1 MLFYNECIAHDKEPA
16 MQTIS
21 VRQANQNFSHYLNL
35 VERGEEFTVTKR
47 GKPVARLVVA
57 HPAQPELTPAERY
70 EQAQKWLA
78 SFKYEGVQ
86 GPFTEEDFYD

>member
-1 MLFYNECIAHDKEPA
+1 

-21 VRQANQNFSHYLNL
+21 VREANQNFSHYVSL

-57 HPAQPELTPAERY
+57 GATTGPHQADKLK
-70 EQAQKWLA
+70 QAQQWLA
-78 SFKYEGVQ
+78 SFKFDGVQ
-86 GPFTEEDFYD
+86 GPFTEEDVYD